1 MEVGGNV
8 AVEEAATTRVI
19 LHLDLDC
26 FYAQVEHERLGIPHS
41 EPLAVQQWGSLLA
54 VNYAARP
61 FGVARIFQVIALH
74 APVYE
79 KASIDEVYMDVT
91 QQCLDRLESG
101 VSDGLSI
108 GATHVFGVEDGPF
121 PSTRQEK
128 LLCIGAEIAQEIR
141 DNIQRTL
148 HFTTSV
154 GIASNKLLA
163 KLVAPKDEGSSK
175 PKVTAGAIIDEYGLP
190 GLQKA
195 FGVDTGRHI
204 FTLCMGNDG
213 NDPVN
218 MKKVLLAQL
227 NSVKSFEQRTGYLTS
242 ESMFHYWLRILCEE
256 MVWRFDEEQ
265 EENQRIPTQFTLSCD
280 RSDRQKKLTRHFAVP
295 TTVDATTF
303 YAAASSQ
310 ITDVSTILPCAH
322 VVLSAKDFVSTVNPS
337 VKITH
342 FFKETN
348 TLMKNRVGPVGQ
360 VDDGAEHGGGGNTIP
375 SVPLKPSRAKLGKA
389 PAALSI
395 MQFFAKEPTPDAASN
410 QGSVHGHNGFF
421 CTECNK
427 FVQTTA
433 REHADH
439 HLALAL
445 SSQWNDDDERPVKKR
460 SKQGPMDFFLRK

>member
-1 MEVGGNV
+1 
-8 AVEEAATTRVI
+8 
-19 LHLDLDC
+19 
-26 FYAQVEHERLGIPHS
+26 
-41 EPLAVQQWGSLLA
+41 
-54 VNYAARP
+54 
-61 FGVARIFQVIALH
+61 
-74 APVYE
+74 
-79 KASIDEVYMDVT
+79 MDVT
-91 QQCLDRLESG
+91 LQCLDRLESG

-141 DNIQRTL
+141 DDIQHTL

-154 GIASNKLLA
+154 GIATNKLLA
-163 KLVAPKDEGSSK
+163 KLASPQHKPDGQTMIPPRSVHSFMHSFRVDKIRGLGGKLGKRLLAMATPASQHTEEVAPKDEGSSK

-360 VDDGAEHGGGGNTIP
+360 VDDGAEHGGGGNAIP

-460 SKQGPMDFFLRK
+460 SKQGPMDFFLRKV